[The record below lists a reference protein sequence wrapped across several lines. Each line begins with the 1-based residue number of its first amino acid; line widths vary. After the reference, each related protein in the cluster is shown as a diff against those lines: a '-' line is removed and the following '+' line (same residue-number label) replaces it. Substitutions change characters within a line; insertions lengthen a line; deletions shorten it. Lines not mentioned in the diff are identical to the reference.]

1 MPVRLV
7 ELYDVASSISDGA
20 EGLIISWQVPTGYVA
35 ELIGVGVIPDYD
47 PDTGASYL
55 DRVMIA
61 AGTSANRVGKKFDH
75 ANFSAKY
82 GKNILSYGGDG
93 AEQPLFEIRPYLTP
107 DSLTYKFAE
116 GKYIQIVGYASGGT
130 ASNVKARAK
139 VLLIPKEE
147 VPQYYGVS
155 ADRFATLPGGHDQD
169 KPVLLYAEYFD
180 NEATSGGSRWEDL
193 ASIDI
198 QSYEYLRIT
207 HIGATPAEHAD
218 ALKIYDMRTKEEIP
232 DREPYWKITTGA
244 NMLPFGGDTSKQPIY
259 ALPGF
264 IASKEWNNTTLK
276 IQIRDDG
283 TSVSAGEV
291 RVQLLGVYRVV

>member
-1 MPVRLV
+1 MPVRLI
-7 ELYDVASSISDGA
+7 ELYGTADINDGA

-35 ELIGVGVIPDYD
+35 ELIGVGVVPDYD
-47 PDTGASYL
+47 SGAGVGYL

-61 AGTSANRVGKKFDH
+61 AGTSSDRVGKKFDH

-82 GKNILSYGGDG
+82 GKNILSYGDETK
-93 AEQPLFEIRPYLTP
+93 EQPLFELKPYLTP
-107 DSLTYKFAE
+107 GSLTYKFAE
-116 GKYIQIVGYASGGT
+116 GKYIQIVGYAEGGNAT
-130 ASNVKARAK
+130 GVKARAK

-147 VPQYYGVS
+147 VPMYYGFS

-169 KPVLLYAEYFD
+169 KPLLLYAEYFD
-180 NEATSGGSRWEDL
+180 NEATSGGSKWEDL
-193 ASIDI
+193 ATIDI

-207 HIGATPAEHAD
+207 HIGVTPHANAD

-232 DREPYWKITTGA
+232 DREPYWKITDGA
-244 NMLPFGGDTSKQPIY
+244 NMIPFGGDTDKQPIY
-259 ALPGF
+259 ALPSF

-283 TSVSAGEV
+283 TSIPVGSV
-291 RVQLLGVYRVV
+291 RVQLLGVYRVI